1 MKLIVGLGNP
11 GQQYENTRHNIGWL
25 GLDFLAQH
33 WQTDGW
39 RRNAK
44 LDSVVIR
51 LTEPDAILAKPLTMM
66 NNSGYA
72 VRKLLDFYQLG
83 VGDLLLV
90 HDDADLAL
98 GEIRLADT
106 SKTGAG
112 HHGVKSVIEHVG
124 PGFRRI
130 RVGIGRPAQPVRDI
144 GSYVLDQ
151 LSKTEVVEIEKA
163 LKTIP
168 ELIKS

>member
-1 MKLIVGLGNP
+1 MKVVVGLGNP
-11 GQQYENTRHNIGWL
+11 GSEYANTRHNVGWL
-25 GLDFLAQH
+25 GLDFLAQY
-33 WQTDGW
+33 WQVEGW
-39 RRNAK
+39 RRSAK
-44 LDSVVIR
+44 LDSAIAR
-51 LTEPDAILAKPLTMM
+51 SSNPDAVLAKPLTMM

-72 VRKLLDFYQLG
+72 VRKLLDFYQLE

-90 HDDADLAL
+90 HDDADLAV

-144 GSYVLDQ
+144 GNYVLDP
-151 LSKTEVVEIEKA
+151 LSQTESAQIQQA
-163 LKTIP
+163 LKLIP
-168 ELIKS
+168 ELI